1 MNIRQK
7 LASVFL
13 VVFSLL
19 AVQAQAQDA
28 LQGAQLT
35 AYQNLSTALGN
46 NATADEA
53 ADEAAVE
60 TARDAGLSDESIAGA
75 LQENGRSAD
84 QQAAALLPANPTQA
98 QVTAATSAIVNS
110 TNAQGASNATTTAT
124 QVQSSVQTV
133 LTNSG
138 VDPATAVNLAST
150 AASNTNNAAVPQTG
164 GTPTPGLSGTI
175 NTLPATAS
183 GLAPTFNTIT
193 STLNSTGSSSGPN
206 IEEAAVVTETAI
218 IPVSTT
224 LSLDEPD
231 VIVPETTTLHVF

>member
-7 LASVFL
+7 LASVLL

-19 AVQAQAQDA
+19 AMQAQAQDA

-35 AYQNLSTALGN
+35 AYQNLSAALGN
-46 NATADEA
+46 NATANET
-53 ADEAAVE
+53 ADEAAVQA
-60 TARDAGLSDESIAGA
+60 ARNAGLSDESIAGA

-110 TNAQGASNATTTAT
+110 TNAQGTSNATTTAT

-164 GTPTPGLSGTI
+164 GAPNTGVAGTI

-183 GLAPTFNTIT
+183 GLAPTFTATTN
-193 STLNSTGSSSGPN
+193 TLNNTGSSSGPN
-206 IEEAAVVTETAI
+206 IEEVAVVTETAI

-224 LSLDEPD
+224 QSLDEPD
-231 VIVPETTTLHVF
+231 VIIPETTTIHVF